1 MLLRW
6 WVHTQGMGQACLLL
20 QDPGSSKPGLLA
32 QPSYNIMLLARRAF
46 LRKPS
51 HALSPARRCIGV
63 SRVVAMGTTSHGEKK
78 VLVPIADG
86 SEEMEAGK
94 GVLLASPAGCR
105 LQWHVD

>member
-1 MLLRW
+1 M
-6 WVHTQGMGQACLLL
+6 
-20 QDPGSSKPGLLA
+20 LA
-32 QPSYNIMLLARRAF
+32 QPSSHTMLLARRAF

-51 HALSPARRCIGV
+51 PALSPARRCIGV

-94 GVLLASPAGCR
+94 DVLLASPAG
-105 LQWHVD
+105 